1 MANRH
6 PSRAGD
12 LILMHDD
19 DSLSLAWLRTMLP
32 VWKADGFSFEALPFH
47 A

>member
-32 VWKADGFSFEALPFH
+32 VWKAGGFSFEALPFH